1 MAYTITLRPEAR
13 QELLDLYLY
22 IAEQA
27 GDARALGYVSGI
39 RQMING
45 LAEFPRRG
53 TERTDM
59 LPGLRI
65 IGYKRS
71 ASIAFVVDATEVIVL
86 GVFYGGRDVTA
97 DLLDERL

>member
-1 MAYTITLRPEAR
+1 MM
-13 QELLDLYLY
+13 LDLYSTSPNKL
-22 IAEQA
+22 
-27 GDARALGYVSGI
+27 GDARALGYVTEI

-45 LAEFPRRG
+45 LAEFPTRG

-71 ASIAFVVDATEVIVL
+71 A
-86 GVFYGGRDVTA
+86 RH
-97 DLLDERL
+97 RLCR